1 MGNDAIP
8 SWSGFNYQGKMAIL
22 CALQE
27 INKNN
32 NVDEYSIELER
43 QEDFAILNNDTTIAL
58 YQVKAVLS
66 QKKHRYYTISASKE
80 SVAQKLIRHKAECGN
95 YMAQCFLVS
104 AIDIVDWNNKDNT
117 YRNHI
122 KLYQYNGETVSI
134 VNCSNCIRE
143 EIKLYLTKCKET
155 PFVVNDETVYTIYAK
170 LCVFLESKVA
180 MMHNQNSRDR
190 NYRILLTDFV
200 NVMKDTVISGYEQM
214 EFCKREEIYRY
225 LGEILSHLV
234 PNYCENDCPENRS
247 CNPECVI
254 HRLEEEF
261 SRLNDIRK
269 YIEVINP
276 GVNKWSEFDYVSHA
290 SIDALRKH
298 IVYPFHCSRNADGI
312 RRQHDGIIF
321 ESHLSQAKNKLVLP
335 TLLSIGANTQR
346 SLETTLQ
353 NIKNNIDIQPSIA
366 GNTLLAA
373 MDTDIM
379 VDLQKDCI
387 CSRWTIADV
396 QAIGN
401 PYAGTEIVSEQ
412 RFLKELKNERH

>member
-32 NVDEYSIELER
+32 SVDEYSIELER
-43 QEDFAILNNDTTIAL
+43 QEDFAILHNDTTLAL

-66 QKKHRYYTISASKE
+66 QKKHRYYTVSSSEE

-104 AIDIVDWNNKDNT
+104 AIDIVDWNNEDNT
-117 YRNHI
+117 YRDYI
-122 KLYQYNGETVSI
+122 RLYQYNGKTVSI
-134 VNCSNCIRE
+134 ENCSDCIHE
-143 EIKLYLTKCKET
+143 EIKLYLIKCKEE
-155 PFVVNDETVYTIYAK
+155 FCDGDIENIYAK
-170 LCVFLESKVA
+170 LCVFLDKKIA
-180 MMHNQNSRDR
+180 GMHNQNFRNR
-190 NYRILLTDFV
+190 NYQILLTDFIT
-200 NVMKDTVISGYEQM
+200 VMKDTIIAENEKM
-214 EFCKREEIYRY
+214 EFREKEEIYEY
-225 LGEILSHLV
+225 LVKTLSYLV
-234 PNYCENDCPENRS
+234 PNYCENDCPENNS

-269 YIEVINP
+269 YIKVINP
-276 GVNKWSEFDYVSHA
+276 GVNEWSKYDYISHA

-298 IVYPFHCSRNADGI
+298 VVYPFHCSRNADALKT
-312 RRQHDGIIF
+312 QHDGITF

-387 CSRWTIADV
+387 CSRWTIADT

-412 RFLKELKNERH
+412 RFLKELNNERD